1 MDHLRGVSNVIPR
14 HNIKELFDEATVKRL
29 ILTEPHQLVRFNIAP
44 KRNIQIT
51 EEDHRLNRIKVRCS
65 SWPPLAMWA
74 HWVLR
79 TSIFHTFL
87 VTLIFVNAIGL
98 LIEAELRDN
107 MSSDFASLKT
117 ALAVERWF
125 AVIVFILEIVLK
137 MIDNISGFWK
147 NSWNVFDFFIT
158 ALSIV
163 PELARSVY
171 ALENTS
177 TMQFLRI
184 FRILRPLKLFS
195 RFRQLRIIILAIGK
209 SFKAMTFIILMLLIL
224 TYVFTVSGIS
234 IFQTYTRSDRTD
246 LQFNTYFSDMP
257 NALVTSFI
265 MFTADHWYALLQDT
279 WKITDLNRTIT
290 GLYVIVWLLIATF
303 IFKNIIVGIMVNNFQ
318 ALRANLAREVKQIE
332 TQRKAN
338 LFKMQLFNRRQSEV
352 SLIKEATSA
361 REGSTHGYPT
371 GQQDPNTADYGPQ
384 IRNPDSQSS
393 QNIEPEVDWDTFV
406 HKNLPILKE
415 QYEDDRTTWPR
426 DSLFKY
432 FELMEQLQSNLDER
446 KKLQQYAAQM
456 LLNLHDQQ
464 ESST

>member
-1 MDHLRGVSNVIPR
+1 GSSEFDNIEFLKLLPRAEAIRSKLIQHFYLMDHLRGVSNVIPR

-338 LFKMQLFNRRQSEV
+338 LFKMQLFNRW
-352 SLIKEATSA
+352 L
-361 REGSTHGYPT
+361 
-371 GQQDPNTADYGPQ
+371 
-384 IRNPDSQSS
+384 
-393 QNIEPEVDWDTFV
+393 DWDTFV